1 MLITL
6 RIWFWVLVE
15 NTVWYTGGIKVSIL
29 RQKRHRIRLEKA
41 KEKET
46 LALQKEAVTNWRD
59 GVILYRMITSRFAK
73 TMFMW

>member
-6 RIWFWVLVE
+6 RIWYWQFIEVGL
-15 NTVWYTGGIKVSIL
+15 WYTGGHKLSML
-29 RQKRHRIRLEKA
+29 RQKRHRIRLANA
-41 KEKET
+41 KEKES

-59 GVILYRMITSRFAK
+59 VVILYRMITSRFAK